1 MTDRVTSTNTI
12 PCLQLHI
19 KNSCM
24 CLSEFMTLSRVHDIT
39 EATKLC
45 EKSLFTSSIARLVSR
60 SRMKTVAF
68 SNAVDGVLKSSCG
81 R

>member
-39 EATKLC
+39 NGRKS
-45 EKSLFTSSIARLVSR
+45 EKRRKEERGRNEKIIGARICTSSEVS
-60 SRMKTVAF
+60 T
-68 SNAVDGVLKSSCG
+68 G
-81 R
+81 RVQENNF